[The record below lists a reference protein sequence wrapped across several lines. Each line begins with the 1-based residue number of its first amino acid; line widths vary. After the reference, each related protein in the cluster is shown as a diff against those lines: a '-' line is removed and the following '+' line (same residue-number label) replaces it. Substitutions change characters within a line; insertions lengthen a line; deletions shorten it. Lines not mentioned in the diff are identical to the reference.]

1 MAGFFCYFWKQM
13 WSRLAAVAAVAAVLA
28 AQYPP
33 DPSARGSIS
42 GRVVHY
48 ETGRPISRVQVILQ
62 PVSAETSPVAATTAR
77 DGRFRFRRLPS
88 GYYSIRAQHAG
99 YLPATFAQTEFT
111 RLPYVF
117 GLMPGEKLDN
127 IVIRLRPAGVI
138 SGRVEFGDG
147 EPAVGVPVQFYR
159 EYFFRGRHGFQL
171 AGTARTDDRG
181 LYRIYGLPPGRYY
194 IVAAYSPPSPGPGVR
209 EQRPVGEDG
218 RPLPEERFVTT
229 YYPSTHRMIEAA
241 PVRLRRS
248 EQLDHIDITLVRARV
263 ARIRG
268 QVVSA
273 VTGDV
278 LMGSDVRLRQ
288 PSPVADV
295 LVDAPASVRP
305 QPDGGF
311 EITGVTPGSYLVV
324 VNAHENGVR
333 LTARAPVTVAGA
345 DVENFSITAEPYRA
359 LTGRVVSDDAID
371 FPLSLFRV
379 TLEPASDSVP
389 ATSASVDEEGRF
401 EVEFVPG
408 ETYEVF
414 LLDGPPD
421 VYLESARIG
430 GFDVLRTG
438 FQAETGNLPP
448 MELRFSTKGAVVRG
462 EVADSATKV
471 ALGATVALVPDPAR
485 GRIQYFKI
493 TTTDAYGIYE
503 FRGVAPGRYTLLAWW
518 DEPPCEVY
526 DIESLEA
533 CREAGKS
540 IEVRQGE
547 SQLINLAVSR

>member
-1 MAGFFCYFWKQM
+1 MLG
-13 WSRLAAVAAVAAVLA
+13 RLAAAAGAAALLA

-33 DPSARGSIS
+33 DPNARGSIS

-48 ETGRPISRVQVILQ
+48 DSGRPIPRVQVILQ
-62 PVSAETSPVAATTAR
+62 PVSAETTAVATSTGR
-77 DGRFRFRRLPS
+77 DGRFLFRSLPS

-117 GLMPGEKLDN
+117 GLMPGEKLEN

-138 SGRVEFGDG
+138 SGKGEFSDG
-147 EPAVGVPVQFYR
+147 EPGVGVPVQFYR

-209 EQRPVGEDG
+209 EQRRIGEDG
-218 RPLPEERFVTT
+218 RPAPEERFVTT
-229 YYPSTHRMIEAA
+229 YYPSTHRMIEAL

-248 EQLDHIDITLVRARV
+248 EQLEHIDITLVRARV

-268 QVVSA
+268 RVVSA
-273 VTGDV
+273 VTGEV

-311 EITGVTPGSYLVV
+311 EIAGVTPGSYVVV
-324 VNAHENGVR
+324 VNAQENGVR
-333 LTARAPVTVAGA
+333 LTARAPLTVSGA
-345 DVENFSITAEPYRA
+345 DIENFSITAEPYRA
-359 LTGRVVSDDAID
+359 LRGRVVSDDTID
-371 FPLSLFRV
+371 FPFSLFRV

-389 ATSASVDEEGRF
+389 ATSASVEDDGSF

-448 MELRFSTKGAVVRG
+448 MELRFSTQGATVRG
-462 EVADSATKV
+462 EVADSSTKV

-493 TTTDAYGIYE
+493 GTTDAYGIYE

-533 CREAGKS
+533 CREAGES
-540 IEVRQGE
+540 IDVSRGDN
-547 SQLINLAVSR
+547 LMINLRLAR